1 MTVSPPPASAQARAE
16 ALRGLCGGAVHLPGD
31 AGYDLARAPWNVQV
45 EAFPA
50 AVAYP
55 AFPDEVAEVLRAA
68 SAAGLK
74 VAPQGTG
81 HGAAPLEGRL
91 GEAVLLRTGALG
103 ELSIDP
109 DRRIARVGAGV
120 LWGDLADAAGTV
132 GLAGLHPSSPDVG
145 VVGYSIGGGFGWY
158 ARRLGLQCNAVRA
171 VEVVLADGTF
181 VRATAG
187 SDSELFWGLRGS
199 GVPLGVVTALEF
211 ELFPIDT
218 VVAGFLAWDWTFVER
233 VLPAWGAWCADAP
246 DEVTTSFR
254 LLHAPAAP
262 SVPAD
267 LRGRRLVVID
277 GAVLGSDDRAAEVL
291 APLRALVPE
300 FDTMTRVPAP
310 SLVRMHLEP
319 EGPSPGYASSALLSG
334 LPDAAV
340 AALLEA
346 AGPGSGN
353 RLTVAELRQL
363 GGALGRPDPAGGA
376 LARIEGEFLVLGLG
390 LDEDP
395 STWPG
400 MREDAARL
408 LAAVA
413 PWTNGG
419 EYLPMLDDVSDRR
432 RAYPPDVYAR
442 LAALRRSVDP
452 GALFLGQ
459 HA

>member
-1 MTVSPPPASAQARAE
+1 MTVSPPPASARARAE
-16 ALRGLCGGAVHLPGD
+16 VLRGLCGGAVHLPGD
-31 AGYDLARAPWNVQV
+31 PGYDLARAPWNVQV
-45 EAFPA
+45 DAFPA

-55 AFPDEVAEVLRAA
+55 AFPDEVADVLRAA

-145 VVGYSIGGGFGWY
+145 VVGYSLGGGFGWY

-171 VEVVLADGTF
+171 VEVVLADGSF
-181 VRATAG
+181 VRATAT
-187 SDSELFWGLRGS
+187 SDAELFWGLRGS

-211 ELFPIDT
+211 DLFPIDS
-218 VVAGFLAWDWTFVER
+218 VVAGLLAWDWTLVER
-233 VLPAWGAWCADAP
+233 VLPAWAAWCADAP

-254 LLHAPAAP
+254 LLHAPSIP

-277 GAVLGSDDRAAEVL
+277 GAVLRSEPEAAEVL
-291 APLRALVPE
+291 APLRALAPE
-300 FDTMTRVPAP
+300 FDTMARVPAP
-310 SLVRMHLEP
+310 SLVRLHLEP
-319 EGPSPGYASSALLSG
+319 EGPTPGYASSALLSG

-340 AALLEA
+340 AAVLEA

-363 GGALGRPDPAGGA
+363 GGTLSRPDPAGGA
-376 LARIEGEFLVLGLG
+376 LACIRGEFLVLGLG
-390 LDEDP
+390 LDDDP
-395 STWPG
+395 ATWPG

-432 RAYPPDVYAR
+432 RAYPPEVYAR
-442 LAALRRSVDP
+442 LAALRGSVDP
-452 GALFLGQ
+452 AGLFLGQ

>member
-1 MTVSPPPASAQARAE
+1 MTVSPPPASAHARAE

-31 AGYDLARAPWNVQV
+31 DGYDLARTPWNVQV
-45 EAFPA
+45 DAFPA

-55 AFPDEVAEVLRAA
+55 ALPEEVAEVLRAA

-91 GEAVLLRTGALG
+91 GDAVLLRTAAFG
-103 ELSIDP
+103 ELSVDA
-109 DRRIARVGAGV
+109 DHRVARVGAGV

-145 VVGYSIGGGFGWY
+145 VVGHSIGGGIGWY
-158 ARRLGLQCNAVRA
+158 ARRLGLQCNTITA

-181 VRATAG
+181 VRATA
-187 SDSELFWGLRGS
+187 DADAELFWGLRGG

-211 ELFPIDT
+211 ALFGIDT
-218 VVAGFLAWDWTFVER
+218 VVAGYLAWDWLQVER
-233 VLPAWGAWCADAP
+233 VLPAWAAWCGEAP
-246 DEVTTSFR
+246 ESATTSLR
-254 LLHAPAAP
+254 VLNAPPIP
-262 SVPAD
+262 SVPPA

-277 GAVLGSDDRAAEVL
+277 GAVLGPDAEAAAVL
-291 APLRALVPE
+291 APLRALAPE
-300 FDTMTRVPAP
+300 VDTLTRVPAA
-310 SLVRMHLEP
+310 SLVRIHLEP
-319 EGPSPGYASSALLSG
+319 EGPSPGYANSALLTG

-340 AALLEA
+340 AAVLDA

-363 GGALGRPDPAGGA
+363 GGAVARPDPAGGV
-376 LARIEGEFLVLGLG
+376 LDHLRGQFLVLGLG
-390 LDEDP
+390 LEDDP
-395 STWPG
+395 ATWPG
-400 MREDAARL
+400 LREDAARL

-413 PWTNGG
+413 PWTTGA
-419 EYLPMLDDVSDRR
+419 EYLPMLDDLSDRR
-432 RAYPPDVYAR
+432 RAYPADAYAR
-442 LAALRRSVDP
+442 LDALRRSVDP
-452 GALFLGQ
+452 AGLFVGQ

>member
-16 ALRGLCGGAVHLPGD
+16 TLRGLCGGAVHLPGD
-31 AGYDLARAPWNVQV
+31 TGYDLARAPWNVQV
-45 EAFPA
+45 GAFPA

-158 ARRLGLQCNAVRA
+158 ARRLGLQCNVVRA

-181 VRATAG
+181 VRATAT
-187 SDSELFWGLRGS
+187 SDPELFWGLRGS

-211 ELFPIDT
+211 DLFPIDT
-218 VVAGFLAWDWTFVER
+218 VVAGFLAWDWTLVER
-233 VLPAWGAWCADAP
+233 VLPAWAAWCADAP

-267 LRGRRLVVID
+267 LRGRRLVVLD

-300 FDTMTRVPAP
+300 FDTMARVPAP

-432 RAYPPDVYAR
+432 RAYPADVYAR
-442 LAALRRSVDP
+442 LATLRRSVDP
-452 GALFLGQ
+452 GGLFLGQ

>member
-16 ALRGLCGGAVHLPGD
+16 ALRGLCGGAIHLPGD
-31 AGYDLARAPWNVQV
+31 AGYDLARTPWNVQV
-45 EAFPA
+45 DAFPA

-68 SAAGLK
+68 STAGLK

-91 GEAVLLRTGALG
+91 GEAVLLRTAALG

-181 VRATAG
+181 VRATAT
-187 SDSELFWGLRGS
+187 SDAELFWGLRGS

-211 ELFPIDT
+211 DLFPIDT
-218 VVAGFLAWDWTFVER
+218 VVAGFLAWDWTLVER
-233 VLPAWGAWCADAP
+233 VLPAWAAWCADAP

-254 LLHAPAAP
+254 LLHVPSTP

-277 GAVLGSDDRAAEVL
+277 GAVLGSDDRAAEVI
-291 APLRALVPE
+291 APLRAPAPE
-300 FDTMTRVPAP
+300 FDTMARVPAP
-310 SLVRMHLEP
+310 ALVRLHFEP

-346 AGPGSGN
+346 VGPGSGN

-376 LARIEGEFLVLGLG
+376 LARIEGNFLVLGLG

-432 RAYPPDVYAR
+432 RAYPADVYAR

-452 GALFLGQ
+452 DALFLGQ